1 MMKFAIALLC
11 AAEVSAVS
19 SAQLRDVVQQ
29 PERKDNSV
37 LTHTPDTKAFA
48 SDELFRMSL
57 ASVRRVADVLRQA
70 IQTDYSPEQLE
81 TVCMDLLEN
90 MFPDLGVLSKER

>member
-1 MMKFAIALLC
+1 MKFAIALLC

-70 IQTDYSPEQLE
+70 IRTDNPEQLE
-81 TVCMDLLEN
+81 IVCMDLLEN
-90 MFPDLGVLSKER
+90 MSPDLAELSKER